1 MINKAII
8 SFFLIF
14 SLMIAQDTTPPTVV
28 IVDSRANHTISIS
41 QTEATHSGGSSMH
54 YQTFSPENNMRL
66 DSIMV
71 KHGYPHLQQSTTIKL
86 KLFKGHGVSGTLL
99 AEANNTNSG
108 IGYSGGSG
116 DKNDFYP
123 YRFNGQNIA
132 LTANDVYTWQISFEG
147 SQNVGWINFS
157 KNDPYAR
164 GYGYY
169 SSNIY
174 TDDFVFKIHGEGGI
188 ADGDSSK
195 DLSLLLAFVLSE
207 ASTDFTID
215 DIVMEGV
222 GGGVI
227 SDFTSISSQLYA
239 ATYKPTKN
247 GPQLIRI
254 KDGSF
259 TDAAGNANAAYS
271 ISQTKSGFGGGGST
285 HYQTFTATRT
295 HDVVNYLDFIQVYH
309 GFPHTS
315 ENRTI
320 KLKLYKGSGVSGDLL
335 GEANNSYTFSAN
347 AGSNFYPYFFSGQNI
362 SLTANDVYTWQI
374 SFEGS
379 QNVGWIS
386 FAGDNPYPG
395 GYGYYCCDDVTNDDF
410 LFKIQGDDI
419 FYWTHIVNTKPTTF
433 KWVDSKKDTINIT
446 KENLATKYK
455 FEWTKSTDQDGENL
469 SYILHAKV
477 GSSPWEEVN
486 EYIDGTSIEP
496 TYEQFL
502 QAAFEAFPTVNA
514 VTAAFTM
521 DVTDGIDTV
530 RMDDVPKVI
539 YIRRYD
545 YLSTIDETVPATFA
559 LHENYPNPFNPTT
572 TFRFDLPEV
581 SDVNVV
587 IYNMLGQKVKT
598 FNMNSISAGSHSI
611 KWNATNELGD
621 PVGAGVYLYQ
631 LQAKDFIKTRKMILL
646 K

>member
-1 MINKAII
+1 MINKVII
-8 SFFLIF
+8 SLFLIF
-14 SLMIAQDTTPPTVV
+14 SLMIAQDTTPPTVA
-28 IVDSRANHTISIS
+28 INSINTLISIS

-54 YQTFSPENNMRL
+54 YQTFSPENNIRL

-71 KHGYPHLQQSTTIKL
+71 KHGYPHLQESTTIKL

-108 IGYSGGSG
+108 VGYSGGSG

-123 YRFNGQNIA
+123 YRFNGQNIS
-132 LTANDVYTWQISFEG
+132 LTANKVYTWQISFSG
-147 SQNVGWINFS
+147 DIKVGWINLS
-157 KNDPYAR
+157 RNDPYSR

-169 SSNIY
+169 SSDIY
-174 TDDFVFKIHGEGGI
+174 TDDFLFKIHGQTGI
-188 ADGDSSK
+188 ADGDSTK
-195 DLSLLLAFVLSE
+195 VLSLPLTFTLSE

-227 SDFTSISSQLYA
+227 SDFNSISSTVYA
-239 ATYKPTKN
+239 ASFKPAKS
-247 GPQLIRI
+247 GAQLIRI

-259 TDAAGNANAAYS
+259 TDAAGNANTAFS
-271 ISQTKSGFGGGGST
+271 ISQTKSGFGGGGSM
-285 HYQTFTATRT
+285 HYQTFTANR
-295 HDVVNYLDFIQVYH
+295 NMQLDFIQVEH

-335 GEANNSYTFSAN
+335 GEANNSYTMNAN
-347 AGSNFYPYFFSGQNI
+347 AGTYFYAYFFSGQNI

-395 GYGYYCCDDVTNDDF
+395 GYGYYCCDDITNDDF

-419 FYWTHIVNTKPTTF
+419 FYWTHTVNTKPTTF

-469 SYILHAKV
+469 SYILHAKI
-477 GSSPWEEVN
+477 GSSPWQEVN

-496 TYEQFL
+496 TYQDFL
-502 QAAFEAFPTVNA
+502 EAAFEPFPTVNA
-514 VTAAFTM
+514 LTAAFTM

-530 RMDDVPKVI
+530 RMDDIPKLI

-572 TFRFDLPEV
+572 TFRFDIPEF

-631 LQAKDFIKTRKMILL
+631 LQAKNFVKTRKMVLL